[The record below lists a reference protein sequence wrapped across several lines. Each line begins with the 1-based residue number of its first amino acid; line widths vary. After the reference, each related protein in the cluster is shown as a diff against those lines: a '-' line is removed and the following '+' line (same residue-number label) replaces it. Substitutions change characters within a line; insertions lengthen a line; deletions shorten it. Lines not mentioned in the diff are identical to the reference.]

1 MGISSISA
9 APSPVCQAPIASQ
22 APQTPQA
29 AQTAAP
35 QTADAPAEQRDL
47 VELLREEQEKQPSLA
62 EMMQEAREKAE
73 EQSER
78 FKLPRNSRRYG
89 DAALTAYSK
98 LARART
104 MGDVDA
110 ASGYARRQIAQFQS
124 AKHSD
129 SDNAQRI
136 EAAIRQLRKAV
147 NRAGR
152 KKRELSRE
160 KLTAARQKRLMK
172 EKRLREAQRLRH
184 QLKGQQAQRM
194 IRESGYLREAEV
206 DNRTQDQLAASRL
219 ELRQQMQQLNDQFGA
234 SLESAIAQYAA
245 AEAAP
250 PAEPAI
256 SVEA

>member
-9 APSPVCQAPIASQ
+9 APSPACQVSQ
-22 APQTPQA
+22 AAQAPQA

-35 QTADAPAEQRDL
+35 QAAGVSAEQRDL
-47 VELLREEQEKQPSLA
+47 VELMREEREKQPSLA

-73 EQSER
+73 EQAER
-78 FKLPRNSRRYG
+78 FKLPKNSRRYG

-124 AKHSD
+124 AKH

-172 EKRLREAQRLRH
+172 EKRLREARRLRH